1 VALPTAID
9 SGVNHGLAFC
19 LGESSAS
26 SGCTLARSGG
36 SSAASAIFAG
46 IGALV
51 AQKYGAQGNLT
62 PNLYAL
68 SRLNGIFEDVQ
79 QGSAQLKCVA
89 GSPGCGATGLI
100 GYTAGTG
107 YDLATGLGAVNAQ
120 ELVNHWATPDATGAA
135 VTVSIGISPVQ
146 VNSIYNP
153 AAQVTLTS
161 TVDPVKAGPTPT
173 GTITFFNMA
182 TSAALSSASTVTL
195 DGS

>member
-1 VALPTAID
+1 MALPTAID

-19 LGESSAS
+19 LGGSSSAS

-89 GSPGCGATGLI
+89 GSPGCGATELI
-100 GYTAGTG
+100 GYTEALDTIWPP
-107 YDLATGLGAVNAQ
+107 DLVL
-120 ELVNHWATPDATGAA
+120 
-135 VTVSIGISPVQ
+135 
-146 VNSIYNP
+146 
-153 AAQVTLTS
+153 
-161 TVDPVKAGPTPT
+161 
-173 GTITFFNMA
+173 
-182 TSAALSSASTVTL
+182 
-195 DGS
+195 

>member
-1 VALPTAID
+1 MRAAAAAARVYRSAYLAADTERARQGRDGAGNHNRLLPDVALPTAID
-9 SGVNHGLAFC
+9 TGVNHGLAFC
-19 LGESSAS
+19 LSASAAS

-46 IGALV
+46 IAALV

-68 SRLNGIFEDVQ
+68 SRQSGIFEDVQ

-100 GYTAGTG
+100 GFTAGTG

-120 ELVNHWATPDATGAA
+120 ELVKKLGHSRCDGGRGHREHRDYACAA
-135 VTVSIGISPVQ
+135 
-146 VNSIYNP
+146 
-153 AAQVTLTS
+153 
-161 TVDPVKAGPTPT
+161 
-173 GTITFFNMA
+173 
-182 TSAALSSASTVTL
+182 
-195 DGS
+195 